1 MTDTR
6 YAYYPVFSSLETGG
20 QDPVA
25 LAHEVE
31 TLFKELDE
39 KLTVRGIYS
48 TAGFREDADLLMW
61 WVTRSAED
69 VQDVLREFRH
79 TELGKSMLLAYSFL
93 GVARP
98 PETAPDHV
106 PAFLRGEPAK
116 RYLCVYPFV
125 RSPEWYLLP
134 QQERGEL
141 LRVHGEMGR
150 EYPGVL
156 ANTTSAFGLNDW
168 EWILAFEA
176 DDLPELVDCIRHL
189 RGSESRRYVKEET
202 PFITGVRKELV
213 EAIRDFV

>member
-1 MTDTR
+1 MTETH
-6 YAYYPVFSSLETGG
+6 YAYYPVFSAIDRSE
-20 QDPVA
+20 QDPA
-25 LAHEVE
+25 ELAHEIDV
-31 TLFKELDE
+31 LFKELGDR
-39 KLTVRGIYS
+39 LTVRGAYS
-48 TAGFREDADLLMW
+48 TAGFREDADLMMW

-69 VQDVLREFRH
+69 VQEALRAFRH
-79 TELGKSMLLAYSFL
+79 TELGTRMVLSYSFM
-93 GVARP
+93 GMSRP

-106 PAFLRGEPAK
+106 PAFLRGEAPK

-134 QQERGEL
+134 AAERGEL

-168 EWILAFEA
+168 EWILAFES

-189 RGSESRRYVKEET
+189 RGSESRRFVKEET
-202 PFITGVRKELV
+202 PFITGIRKDLA
-213 EAIRDFV
+213 EAIGDFA

>member
-1 MTDTR
+1 MTETR
-6 YAYYPVFSSLETGG
+6 YAYYPVFGSLETDGR
-20 QDPVA
+20 DPVS

-31 TLFKELDE
+31 TLFKELDD

-48 TAGFREDADLLMW
+48 TAGFREDADLMMW

-79 TELGKSMLLAYSFL
+79 TELGASMLLAYSFM

-98 PETAPDHV
+98 PETSPDHV

-116 RYLCVYPFV
+116 KYLCVYPFV

-134 QQERGEL
+134 PQERGEL

-150 EYPGVL
+150 EYPGIL

-168 EWILAFEA
+168 EWILAFES
-176 DDLPELVDCIRHL
+176 DDLPELVDCIRYL

-202 PFITGVRKELV
+202 PFITGIRKELV

>member
-1 MTDTR
+1 MTEIR
-6 YAYYPVFSSLETGG
+6 YAYYPVFSSLEPGG

-48 TAGFREDADLLMW
+48 TAGFREDADLMMW
-61 WVTRSAED
+61 WVLRSAED

-79 TELGKSMLLAYSFL
+79 SELGRSMLLAYSFL

-134 QQERGEL
+134 PKDRGDL
-141 LRVHGEMGR
+141 LRVHGEMAAST
-150 EYPGVL
+150 P
-156 ANTTSAFGLNDW
+156 ASWPT
-168 EWILAFEA
+168 
-176 DDLPELVDCIRHL
+176 
-189 RGSESRRYVKEET
+189 RRARS
-202 PFITGVRKELV
+202 G
-213 EAIRDFV
+213 

>member
-20 QDPVA
+20 RDPVA

-134 QQERGEL
+134 PQERGEL

-156 ANTTSAFGLNDW
+156 PNTTSAFGLNDW
-168 EWILAFEA
+168 EWILAFES

-202 PFITGVRKELV
+202 PFITGIRKELV